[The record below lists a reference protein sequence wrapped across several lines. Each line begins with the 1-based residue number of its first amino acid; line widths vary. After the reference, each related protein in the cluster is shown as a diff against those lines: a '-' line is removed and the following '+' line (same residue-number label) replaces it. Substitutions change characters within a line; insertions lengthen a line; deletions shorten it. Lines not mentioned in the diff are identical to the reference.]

1 MRIMH
6 WLTGIGFLFT
16 LFLGIILTQ
25 TSWITK
31 VNEFT
36 YIKLHKSFG
45 LLLFF
50 LATLRIIIRWNSELP
65 NPISNNKIER
75 FLEKFTHYFLYF
87 AIFAIPI
94 SGYMMSSFSGRKSAF
109 FGLFNMPM
117 FLEKNE
123 HLSSTFYEIH
133 EILAYTTLC
142 FIGLHILGVAKHIFI
157 DKNNILKR
165 IV

>member
-1 MRIMH
+1 MSLKYNPSMRIMH

-45 LLLFF
+45 LLVFF

-75 FLEKFTHYFLYF
+75 FLE
-87 AIFAIPI
+87 
-94 SGYMMSSFSGRKSAF
+94 
-109 FGLFNMPM
+109 
-117 FLEKNE
+117 
-123 HLSSTFYEIH
+123 
-133 EILAYTTLC
+133 
-142 FIGLHILGVAKHIFI
+142 
-157 DKNNILKR
+157 
-165 IV
+165 